1 MKRVTAEQ
9 RRRWL
14 AHHHHLASPADRPVD
29 VCHGLLAMH
38 ATDAATV
45 FLSMAARLKAPEIKD
60 IESALYD
67 ERTLVRILG
76 MRRTVWVVPVETVP
90 LVHAAC
96 TRAIAVLERRKL
108 IRLLEEA
115 GIAANGARWLSKVE
129 DATLAALED
138 QREAT
143 AAELSAVVPELREQ
157 IPMGDGKKWAGNI
170 GVSTR
175 VLFLLA
181 ADERIVRGR
190 PRGSWTSTQYRW
202 SPISTWLN
210 AGTAEPTPDLA
221 RTELARRWLAAFGPA
236 PITDLKWW
244 TGWTVGETKKA
255 LAGITPPPEEVDLDG
270 QTGLLLAGADG
281 PPKKTKPWVALLP
294 ALDPTVMGWSERA
307 WYLGDH
313 RPAVFDRSG
322 NAGPTVWWDGRIVG
336 SWGQRKDG
344 DIVVRLLEDIGA
356 DAATAVDKEARRLQ
370 SWLGSVRFTPRFRT
384 PLEQELVR

>member
-1 MKRVTAEQ
+1 
-9 RRRWL
+9 
-14 AHHHHLASPADRPVD
+14 
-29 VCHGLLAMH
+29 
-38 ATDAATV
+38 
-45 FLSMAARLKAPEIKD
+45 
-60 IESALYD
+60 
-67 ERTLVRILG
+67 
-76 MRRTVWVVPVETVP
+76 
-90 LVHAAC
+90 
-96 TRAIAVLERRKL
+96 
-108 IRLLEEA
+108 
-115 GIAANGARWLSKVE
+115 
-129 DATLAALED
+129 
-138 QREAT
+138 
-143 AAELSAVVPELREQ
+143 
-157 IPMGDGKKWAGNI
+157 
-170 GVSTR
+170 
-175 VLFLLA
+175 
-181 ADERIVRGR
+181 
-190 PRGSWTSTQYRW
+190 
-202 SPISTWLN
+202 
-210 AGTAEPTPDLA
+210 
-221 RTELARRWLAAFGPA
+221 
-236 PITDLKWW
+236 
-244 TGWTVGETKKA
+244 VGETKKA